1 VLLVISEHGR
11 YGYQRMDAPPPAQ
24 CGRRK
29 NGEIVTKPIHDR
41 LRRKFV
47 SWRPLRCR
55 TSGRSSLVLGP
66 DALPPSSQ
74 IKPDQI
80 KSSLS
85 KKNPEK
91 LDDRCPLLFVL
102 LVQVQRNR
110 NPGAT
115 NCSCCISLH
124 PIAPSCACC
133 TKIKFDGAAPGCP
146 GRKCQIEMP
155 RWQISRFPHLRAISF
170 RGTNAT
176 GSKPLGGRRPTCS
189 LTS

>member
-1 VLLVISEHGR
+1 MIDSTESLSPGGHFAA
-11 YGYQRMDAPPPAQ
+11 APAE
-24 CGRRK
+24 G
-29 NGEIVTKPIHDR
+29 
-41 LRRKFV
+41 
-47 SWRPLRCR
+47 RPLSWVQMPCLR
-55 TSGRSSLVLGP
+55 L
-66 DALPPSSQ
+66 A
-74 IKPDQI
+74 